1 MNLPL
6 RYFPAEG
13 TLVGATWG
21 DVEGFYRL
29 DPIRQIERASI
40 RVFMEAHRELFRGR
54 VLDFGAGLGPY
65 QDLVDGQ
72 YFPVDKGGVS
82 APSPGRGLPV
92 VNFRGQYE
100 GPFDVIMCNQ
110 VLQYLEDVEGAL
122 ELLHATLRPG
132 GHLVMTY
139 ATNWDEVE
147 ETDLRRFT
155 KAGMTVLLERAG
167 FKITVHERR
176 AEVAFANFKFPL
188 GYGVVCTR
196 S

>member
-6 RYFPAEG
+6 RYFPNMGA
-13 TLVGATWG
+13 LVGATWK
-21 DVEGFYRL
+21 DVEGFYPF

-40 RVFMEAHRELFRGR
+40 RVFMEAHRERLRGR
-54 VLDFGAGLGPY
+54 VLDFGAGLQPY
-65 QDLVDGQ
+65 RDLVQGEYVPLEKD
-72 YFPVDKGGVS
+72 DH
-82 APSPGRGLPV
+82 LTL
-92 VNFRGQYE
+92 
-100 GPFDVIMCNQ
+100 GPFDAVMFNQ
-110 VLQYLEDVEGAL
+110 VSQYVWCPGVLDEMYCN
-122 ELLHATLRPG
+122 LRAG

-147 ETDLRRFT
+147 ETDLWRFT

-167 FKITVHERR
+167 FKITAHERR
-176 AEVAFANFKFPL
+176 AEVAIANFKFPL